1 MSNQIKTAFAMMYKK
16 RVTNKDYN
24 GKKKSRKQTYKK
36 AT

>member
-16 RVTNKDYN
+16 RVTNKDFN

>member
-1 MSNQIKTAFAMMYKK
+1 MSNQIKTAFAMKYKK
-16 RVTNKDYN
+16 KATNKDFY